1 MGAKIEPSPSL
12 EDGTLLRLI
21 RQVNEKPASDQVLAY
36 RRELARGP
44 RTEEVKAYLEANL
57 ALALSDESKNAEAY
71 VTAKSAWTWFKHES
85 KNYRA
90 RMLNNLVMTAGADGY
105 VEEANAWL
113 SDFKTLG
120 SQDPVV
126 EFSIRLN
133 HVNTAV
139 NCQPARAFA
148 TLDELDQMVDRLP
161 STGKAFGEA
170 KISREMG
177 GLIVALLR
185 AAALGNSSRLAEAL
199 SVLDKIDVMIPKVTD
214 ESDRAMP
221 SMMAGMVRLTVL
233 LHFDEKESLTTAK
246 RLVQAAGAY
255 RMMYFFMIAP
265 WLASLESIT
274 KEDVVE
280 LYRASGIEPGKTAIG
295 PIATTVLMVGA
306 AGRANAS
313 GAEQA
318 LTALDAIRDITEAD
332 LAAEDREPMRNLIDA
347 MRCPCLILTGRYAE
361 ASRLSTD
368 KDVLALISSAPVD
381 SGDDSMFGR
390 LLSVAFSTGNLSAR
404 VDRSIADLA
413 SLESLSTR
421 TVNELSVTAKKI
433 KELGLGAA
441 MLQEAEVSLQRA
453 TRERNLWDR
462 QEAHQ
467 SVADAYLQLA
477 KEHPDQAVSFMAKRR
492 SQLVLAV
499 SDAEE
504 LGDVDA
510 LADAALDLASQDG
523 AGPDPLGLRQKAF
536 DAIVRTQRL
545 RLKSRLL
552 LKLGDLCERSGDVAL
567 AERCFDI
574 AEQTTRRGES
584 SVIRAIALGRL
595 GLSMLRDPKRSA
607 LGVALAKNAIDLIQ
621 AERSKLGVV
630 SLRQQR
636 ELGRSLRAI
645 YERLAESLIQMAR
658 YPEAQEVMA
667 MLKEDEQFGF
677 VRGSSI
683 DPYERRLALLARE
696 QGWWIEWEKLRDKA
710 AQVLF
715 ETDQLLLKPQRTKG
729 EDEKLAQLKRDAT
742 TVNLATSALVAAIGD
757 EVEKLTSKATGDA
770 ERKLEG
776 LRKTEELDQTLL
788 RLDRDGKPTAA
799 IYVLLTDRR
808 LHEIVVG
815 KDGRFVKSQEVDIVK
830 VRHLIG
836 RFLAAIRSPGVD
848 PRTAGKELYDLLF
861 APIEGDLEQ
870 RGIKYLMWS
879 LDGPFRYIPMAALWD
894 GDRYLVERYPLA
906 FFSPLRMDV
915 ITESAA
921 PDWHAA
927 AFGSSRGAK
936 GLSALP
942 SVKDELRAIVDA
954 IQGREFLDDA
964 FTSTAFQGVL
974 EGRRESIL
982 HLATHFRLRG
992 NVETSTLLLGDGTE
1006 LSLEQ
1011 MREWSL
1017 GDKRLFAHL
1026 ELLYLSACSTAESVS
1041 ESAGPQD
1048 GQEVDSF
1055 AALALKLGAKSVIAT
1070 LWPVADASTA
1080 AAARA
1085 FYRAHTTTLGKAEAL
1100 RSVQVAMI
1108 TGALEALGNETPR
1121 SDPTTK
1127 PPVRSTEPA
1136 FAVDPKR
1143 RFAHP
1148 YYWAPFQLFGNWK

>member
-1 MGAKIEPSPSL
+1 MGAKIEPPSSL
-12 EDGTLLRLI
+12 DDGSLLRLI
-21 RQVNEKPASDQVLAY
+21 RQTNEKPASDQIPVY

-44 RTEEVKAYLEANL
+44 QSEEVKAFLEANL
-57 ALALSDESKNAEAY
+57 ALALSDESQNAEAY
-71 VTAKSAWTWFKHES
+71 TLAKSAWTWFRHES

-105 VEEANAWL
+105 VDEANGWL
-113 SDFKTLG
+113 REYKSSGTA
-120 SQDPVV
+120 DPAV
-126 EFSIRLN
+126 EVSIRIN
-133 HVNTAV
+133 HVNSAV
-139 NCQPARAFA
+139 NCQPARAFE
-148 TLDELDQMVDRLP
+148 TLDELDKLVKLLP
-161 STGKAFGEA
+161 STGKWLDGGV
-170 KISREMG
+170 SREVG
-177 GLIVALLR
+177 ALVVSLLR
-185 AAALGNSSRLAEAL
+185 AAALGNCSRYAEAL
-199 SVLDKIDVMIPKVTD
+199 SVLDEVDLMIPKITAED
-214 ESDRAMP
+214 QRALP
-221 SMMAGMVRLTVL
+221 TLVAGMVRLVVTIRL
-233 LHFDEKESLTTAK
+233 DERGGLEVAK
-246 RLVQAAGAY
+246 RLVRGSGAQQ
-255 RMMYFFMIAP
+255 MLFFLLFSP
-265 WLASLESIT
+265 TLTLLDSIT

-280 LYRASGIEPGKTAIG
+280 LYRAGRVSRGKEALSA
-295 PIATTVLMVGA
+295 IATATLMVGA
-306 AGRANAS
+306 SGRS
-313 GAEQA
+313 DAEVAERA
-318 LTALDAIRDITEAD
+318 LTVLDGYHDLVLTEVD
-332 LAAEDREPMRNLIDA
+332 PEDRESTTHLIDA

-361 ASRLSTD
+361 AARLSTD
-368 KDVLALISSAPVD
+368 KEVLALIRSAPVD
-381 SGDDSMFGR
+381 SEDDSMFGR
-390 LLSVAFSTGNLSAR
+390 LLSVAFNTGDLEAR
-404 VDRSIADLA
+404 IDRSIADL
-413 SLESLSTR
+413 STLESLTTR
-421 TVNELSVTAKKI
+421 TTSDLSVAAKRI

-441 MLQEAEVSLQRA
+441 MLEKAEADLQKA

-462 QEAHQ
+462 QDAHQ
-467 SVADAYLQLA
+467 NVANAYLQLSA
-477 KEHPDQAVSFMAKRR
+477 EHPDQTTSYLSKRR

-499 SDAEE
+499 STAEE

-510 LADAALDLASQDG
+510 IAQAALDLARLDG
-523 AGPDPLGLRQKAF
+523 VGPDLLGVRQRAF
-536 DAIVRTQRL
+536 DAIVKLERVRT
-545 RLKSRLL
+545 KSRLL
-552 LKLGDLCERSGDVAL
+552 LKLGDLCERAGDLKL
-567 AERCFDI
+567 AERCFDL
-574 AEQTTRRGES
+574 AEQTTRRGDS

-595 GLSMLRDPKRSA
+595 GLSMLRDPKRQA

-621 AERSKLGVV
+621 AERSRLGGV

-645 YERLAESLIQMAR
+645 YERLADSLIQMGR

-677 VRGSSI
+677 IRGSSI
-683 DPYERRLALLARE
+683 DPYEKRLALLARE
-696 QGWWIEWEKLRDKA
+696 QGWWVQWEKLRDRA

-715 ETDQLLLKPQRTKG
+715 ETDQLLLKPQRTKD

-742 TVNLATSALVAAIGD
+742 TVNRATSALVVAISD
-757 EVEKLTSKATGDA
+757 EVEKLASKSEGDV

-788 RLDRDGKPTAA
+788 RLDQDGRPTAA
-799 IYVLLTDRR
+799 IYVLLTERR
-808 LHEIVVG
+808 LHEIVVA
-815 KDGRFVKSQEVDIVK
+815 KDGRFVRSQDVDVVK

-836 RFLAAIRSPGVD
+836 RFLSAVRNPGLD
-848 PRTAGKELYDLLF
+848 PRPAGKELYDLLL
-861 APIEGDLEQ
+861 APIAADLEQ
-870 RGIKYLMWS
+870 RGVKYLMWS

-894 GDRYLVERYPLA
+894 GERYLIERYPLA
-906 FFSPLRMDV
+906 FFSPLRLDV
-915 ITESAA
+915 ITEA
-921 PDWHAA
+921 PARDWQAA
-927 AFGSSRGAK
+927 AFGSSK
-936 GLSALP
+936 GVSGLAELP

-964 FTSTAFQGVL
+964 FTSTALQGVL

-1041 ESAGPQD
+1041 ESTGTQD

-1070 LWPVADASTA
+1070 LWPVADSSTA

-1085 FYRAHTTTLGKAEAL
+1085 FYRAHTTTFGKAEAL

-1108 TGALEALGNETPR
+1108 SGRLEALGDQSPR
-1121 SDPTTK
+1121 SDPTAN
-1127 PPVRSTEPA
+1127 PPVRSTEAA
-1136 FAVDPKR
+1136 FKVDPKR
-1143 RFAHP
+1143 PFAHP